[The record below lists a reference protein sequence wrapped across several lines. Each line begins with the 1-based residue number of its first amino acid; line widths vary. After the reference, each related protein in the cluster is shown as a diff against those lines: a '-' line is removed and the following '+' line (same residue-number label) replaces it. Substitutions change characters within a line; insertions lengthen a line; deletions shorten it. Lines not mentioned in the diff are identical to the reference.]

1 MLVAKQ
7 VRASFTNFS
16 PGKSHKIYAR
26 PMLGYVLV
34 GNNPDSEL
42 YVRLKKKACESMGIE
57 YVGSHLKEDISQE

>member
-1 MLVAKQ
+1 
-7 VRASFTNFS
+7 
-16 PGKSHKIYAR
+16 
-26 PMLGYVLV
+26 MLGYVLV